1 MRRRALARALAR
13 WCDAP
18 LSSSRPSPRARTI
31 ARASSTTSNDDDENF
46 VPSAKARAFMRALNL
61 RDDDLTTARDEV
73 RPRDK
78 AYVDRRRVRAEGGR
92 GGGGVASFA
101 MDGGSRRRRGADGG
115 DGGKGGDVVLVAC
128 ARTKGLGDVKNLLRG
143 AIGGREGRRDGSG
156 VEARTRARACR
167 SGPSCGANSRTATT
181 TAAAARSISRT
192 GARIRR
198 YRRRRT
204 RRKAT
209 MNRE

>member
-143 AIGGREGRRDGSG
+143 A
-156 VEARTRARACR
+156 T
-167 SGPSCGANSRTATT
+167 
-181 TAAAARSISRT
+181 
-192 GARIRR
+192 
-198 YRRRRT
+198 
-204 RRKAT
+204 
-209 MNRE
+209 

>member
-31 ARASSTTSNDDDENF
+31 ARASSTKPNDDDENF

-101 MDGGSRRRRGADGG
+101 MDGGSRRRR
-115 DGGKGGDVVLVAC
+115 
-128 ARTKGLGDVKNLLRG
+128 
-143 AIGGREGRRDGSG
+143 
-156 VEARTRARACR
+156 ARACR

-192 GARIRR
+192 GARIHR

>member
-31 ARASSTTSNDDDENF
+31 ARASSTKPNDDDENF

-128 ARTKGLGDVKNLLRG
+128 ARTKGW
-143 AIGGREGRRDGSG
+143 E
-156 VEARTRARACR
+156 T
-167 SGPSCGANSRTATT
+167 
-181 TAAAARSISRT
+181 
-192 GARIRR
+192 
-198 YRRRRT
+198 
-204 RRKAT
+204 
-209 MNRE
+209 